1 MKNFP
6 ESIKINLKYVKA
18 KILIK
23 FIYIY
28 IYAITIIQKHFMIR
42 LEGLIF
48 HFFSYQNIMIPVLFF
63 FTFHDF

>member
-28 IYAITIIQKHFMIR
+28 ICDYNYTKHFMIR

>member
-23 FIYIY
+23 FIY